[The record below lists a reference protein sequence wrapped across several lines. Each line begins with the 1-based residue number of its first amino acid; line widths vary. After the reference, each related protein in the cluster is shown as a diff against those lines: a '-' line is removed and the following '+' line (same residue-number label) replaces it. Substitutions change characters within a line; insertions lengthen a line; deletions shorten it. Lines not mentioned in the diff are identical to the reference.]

1 MAEDNLEQL
10 SQEQVDEREAKA
22 MAELARIQKYKSMI
36 RAARH
41 EKHVQEVK
49 ALIEQYGLEATELFP
64 NLRLAPEPVAAA
76 STGPAKRGRKDGAT
90 QGPADIKFQNAKGK
104 IWTGRGL
111 PAAWLLEYQAAGGK
125 LLDIVVPGLVWDGA
139 LTRDTDTKEMRPPKW
154 VQMLLDEGVS
164 KEELKAGLKKPA

>member
-41 EKHVQEVK
+41 ETHVQEVK
-49 ALIEQYGLEATELFP
+49 ALIEQYGLQATELFP
-64 NLRLAPEPVAAA
+64 NLRLAPEPVAVSKE
-76 STGPAKRGRKDGAT
+76 STKRGRKEGTT
-90 QGPADIKFQNAKGK
+90 QGPADIKFQNAKGEVWK
-104 IWTGRGL
+104 GRGL

-125 LLDIVVPGLVWDGA
+125 LLDIAVPGLVWDGA
-139 LTRDTDTKEMRPPKW
+139 LTRDTNTKEMRPPTW
-154 VQMLLDEGVS
+154 VQMLLDEGVTS
-164 KEELKAGLKKPA
+164 EQLKAGLKMPT